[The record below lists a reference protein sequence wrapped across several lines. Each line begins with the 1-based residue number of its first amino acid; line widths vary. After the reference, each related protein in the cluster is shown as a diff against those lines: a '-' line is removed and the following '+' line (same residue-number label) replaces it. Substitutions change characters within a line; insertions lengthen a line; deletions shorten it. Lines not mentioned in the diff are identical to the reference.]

1 MPFRASTPRT
11 VPDSECRVVRLGTTR
26 SPLLGW
32 LLVLAAASAPARAGG
47 PSPDPAAHEISVT
60 SRYNAQNRQPRII
73 RDFLAAHPDVRLVQ
87 WDGIKMPAEGARAS
101 LAMAMAANIGP
112 DIFETDIRQ
121 AVQQRLAYPLTE
133 WIGRDGVLA
142 SGEPK
147 LGPDGLPDRNGQV
160 DADECKWPDWMQ
172 IKPLYRQVVTV
183 DGEVYALPNR
193 GGTYVGILYSK
204 SLLRKA
210 GLDPGHPPR
219 TYDEFIRWVRLL
231 YDPAKRTFGLE
242 LTSQSWAFAPWVA
255 TTGSSIVVQDR
266 TCSACGEVC
275 TFNEQETR
283 LLCSRGHDLSGAE
296 PAWRCNVASPE
307 CTAAVAFYHR
317 LRWAPWITDRETGE
331 PIELTAED
339 VRNGHT
345 MFGGRRVAFAPEEVI
360 EGSIS
365 VTAIDLL
372 ETLKRL
378 GRDLAMYPLWA
389 GDMTE
394 FQNLGIQ
401 PDDLGMMPFPAM
413 NGELRP
419 VLQASN
425 SFFMMGKDVLRR
437 GGETEEE
444 KKAYRDLVWEMMRRI
459 CSVEGSDEEIRR
471 KVAAGQAAFL
481 NPRDLGRLGFDD
493 YLREVPPEN
502 LAMWRGIE
510 DGEILEVVEP
520 FMGKW
525 LQFRDFYQREVIDL
539 VLRPS
544 GKEFDYPA
552 ALASLERDANTGIM
566 FERPP
571 EVLDACRPRAR
582 LVAAAIAVFLAFFTV
597 LIVRDQMRKTESHA
611 GVCNNWLAWWMLTP
625 AVASIALWG
634 YYPLARGLVMAF
646 QDYKVVGH
654 SPYVGLG
661 NFISIALDPNF
672 THYLLT
678 TFRFVLWNLGLAFCT
693 PILLAFLLSEV
704 PRLKVFFRTLFFL
717 PQMTSGLV
725 VTLMWKEMYAGTA
738 QGTINRLLAPLLGA
752 WDMKPID
759 WLGNPHTVM
768 ACVILPGVWAAAG
781 IGSLIY
787 LAALKSVPEELY
799 EAASIDG
806 ASILGRIRHITLP
819 TIAPLVLINFVGAF
833 IATFQ
838 SMGSIF
844 LLTFG
849 GPGKETMVMGMA
861 IWQEAYVNMRFSL
874 ATSYA
879 WILGSI
885 LIGFT
890 YLQLRILRRVDFRQA
905 RGD

>member
-1 MPFRASTPRT
+1 M
-11 VPDSECRVVRLGTTR
+11 
-26 SPLLGW
+26 LLGGTAQAAEP
-32 LLVLAAASAPARAGG
+32 AAAQS
-47 PSPDPAAHEISVT
+47 EIFNISVT
-60 SRYNAQNRQPRII
+60 SRYNAQNRQPLII
-73 RDFLAAHPDVRLVQ
+73 RRYLAEHPNVRLVQ
-87 WDGIKMPAEGARAS
+87 WDGISMPAEGARAS

-121 AVQQRLAYPLTE
+121 AVEQRLAYPLTE
-133 WIGRDGVLA
+133 WIGEDGVLA
-142 SGEPK
+142 NGKPKLNARGEPD
-147 LGPDGLPDRNGQV
+147 LNGQI
-160 DADECKWPDWMQ
+160 DADESKWPEWVK

-183 DGEVYALPNR
+183 DGKAYSLPNR

-204 SLLRKA
+204 TLLRKA
-210 GLDPGHPPR
+210 GLDPLHPPH

-231 YDPAKRTFGLE
+231 YDPEKKTFGLE
-242 LTSQSWAFAPWVA
+242 LTPASWAFAPWVA

-266 TCSACGEVC
+266 QCPQCRRAY
-275 TFNEQETR
+275 TFNEQATD
-283 LLCSRGHDLSGAE
+283 LDCPRGHDLSASV
-296 PAWRCNVASPE
+296 PTWRCNVASPE

-317 LRWAPWITDRETGE
+317 LRWAPWILDKQTGE
-331 PIELTAED
+331 PVELTAEQAESGA
-339 VRNGHT
+339 VTFR
-345 MFGGRRVAFAPEEVI
+345 GRTIRFARDDVI
-360 EGSIS
+360 EGSIA
-365 VTAIDLL
+365 VTTTDLT

-394 FQNLGIQ
+394 FQNLGIS
-401 PDDLGMMPFPAM
+401 PEDLGMMPFPAM
-413 NGELRP
+413 NAGLRP

-425 SFFMMGKDVLRR
+425 SFFMIGKDVLRR
-437 GGETEEE
+437 GGPTEQD
-444 KKAYRDLVWEMMRRI
+444 KKAYRDLVWGMMTRI
-459 CSVEGSDEEIRR
+459 CSPEGSDEEIRR
-471 KVAAGQAAFL
+471 KVAAGQARFL
-481 NPRDLGRLGFDD
+481 NPRDLERLGFSD
-493 YLREVPPEN
+493 YLREMPPEN
-502 LAMWRGIE
+502 LQMWRQIE
-510 DGEILEVVEP
+510 AGEILEVVEP

-525 LQFRDFYQREVIDL
+525 LQFRDFYQREIIDL

-544 GKEFDYPA
+544 GKDFDYEA
-552 ALASLERDANTGIM
+552 ALKDLERDANTGIM
-566 FERPP
+566 FERPR
-571 EVLDACRPRAR
+571 EVLDAYRPRAR
-582 LVAAAIAVFLAFFTV
+582 LIAGLVALFLAFFTV
-597 LIVRDQMRKTESHA
+597 LIVRDQMRKTASKA
-611 GVCNNWLAWWMLTP
+611 GVFKGWLPWLMLLP

-654 SPYVGLG
+654 SPFVGLS

-672 THYLLT
+672 YHYLLT

-693 PILLAFLLSEV
+693 PILLAFLLTEV
-704 PRLKVFFRTLFFL
+704 PKLKIFFRTLFFL

-738 QGTINRLLAPLLGA
+738 QGTINRVLAPILGL
-752 WDMKPID
+752 WDLGPVD
-759 WLGNPHTVM
+759 WLGNPETVM
-768 ACVILPGVWAAAG
+768 ACVIIPSVWAAAG

-787 LAALKSVPEELY
+787 LAALKSVPDELY

-806 ASILGRIRHITLP
+806 AGFLARIRNITIP

-890 YLQLRILRRVDFRQA
+890 YMQLRILRQVDFRQA

>member
-1 MPFRASTPRT
+1 MI
-11 VPDSECRVVRLGTTR
+11 RLGAVHHILAGLALM
-26 SPLLGW
+26 LLGGTAQAAEP
-32 LLVLAAASAPARAGG
+32 AAAQS
-47 PSPDPAAHEISVT
+47 EIFNISVT
-60 SRYNAQNRQPRII
+60 SRYNAQNRQPLII
-73 RDFLAAHPDVRLVQ
+73 RRYLAEHPNVRLVQ
-87 WDGIKMPAEGARAS
+87 WDGISMPAEGARAS

-121 AVQQRLAYPLTE
+121 AVEQRLAYPLTE
-133 WIGRDGVLA
+133 WIGEDGVLA
-142 SGEPK
+142 NGKPKLNARGEPD
-147 LGPDGLPDRNGQV
+147 LNGQI
-160 DADECKWPDWMQ
+160 DADESKWPEWVK

-183 DGEVYALPNR
+183 DGKAYSLPNR

-204 SLLRKA
+204 TLLRKA
-210 GLDPGHPPR
+210 GLDPLHPPH

-231 YDPAKRTFGLE
+231 YDPEKKTFGLE
-242 LTSQSWAFAPWVA
+242 LTPASWAFAPWVA

-266 TCSACGEVC
+266 QCPQCRRAY
-275 TFNEQETR
+275 TFNEQATD
-283 LLCSRGHDLSGAE
+283 LDCPRGHDLSASV
-296 PAWRCNVASPE
+296 PTWRCNVASPE

-317 LRWAPWITDRETGE
+317 LRWAPWILDKQTGE
-331 PIELTAED
+331 PVELTAEQAESGA
-339 VRNGHT
+339 VTFR
-345 MFGGRRVAFAPEEVI
+345 GRTIRFARDDVI
-360 EGSIS
+360 EGSIA
-365 VTAIDLL
+365 VTTTDLT

-394 FQNLGIQ
+394 FQNLGIS
-401 PDDLGMMPFPAM
+401 PEDLGMMPFPAM
-413 NGELRP
+413 NAGLRP

-425 SFFMMGKDVLRR
+425 SFFMIGKDVLRR
-437 GGETEEE
+437 GGPTEQD
-444 KKAYRDLVWEMMRRI
+444 KKAYRDLVWGMMTRI
-459 CSVEGSDEEIRR
+459 CSPEGSDEEIRR
-471 KVAAGQAAFL
+471 KVAAGQARFL
-481 NPRDLGRLGFDD
+481 NPRDLERLGFSD
-493 YLREVPPEN
+493 YLREMPPEN
-502 LAMWRGIE
+502 LQMWRQIE
-510 DGEILEVVEP
+510 AGEILEVVEP

-525 LQFRDFYQREVIDL
+525 LQFRDFYQREIIDL

-544 GKEFDYPA
+544 GKDFDYEA
-552 ALASLERDANTGIM
+552 ALKDLERDANTGIM
-566 FERPP
+566 FERPR
-571 EVLDACRPRAR
+571 EVLDAYRPRAR
-582 LVAAAIAVFLAFFTV
+582 LIAGLVALFLAFFTV
-597 LIVRDQMRKTESHA
+597 LIVRDQMRKTASKA
-611 GVCNNWLAWWMLTP
+611 GVFKGWLPWLMLLP

-654 SPYVGLG
+654 SPFVGLS

-672 THYLLT
+672 YHYLLT

-693 PILLAFLLSEV
+693 PILLAFLLTEV
-704 PRLKVFFRTLFFL
+704 PKLKIFFRTLFFL

-738 QGTINRLLAPLLGA
+738 QGTINRVLAPILGL
-752 WDMKPID
+752 WDLGPVD
-759 WLGNPHTVM
+759 WLGNPETVM
-768 ACVILPGVWAAAG
+768 ACVIIPSVWAAAG

-787 LAALKSVPEELY
+787 LAALKSVPDELY

-806 ASILGRIRHITLP
+806 AGFLARIRNITIP

-890 YLQLRILRRVDFRQA
+890 YMQLRILRQVDFRQA